1 MATANCKSVE
11 LPDAGL
17 RTRNNPTTDTF
28 LNEDSKV
35 VLEHTDQASDE
46 EKNPQHLPSVTA
58 PIEALGLE
66 NWQDLEK
73 KLVRRLDMTLMP
85 MLWVLYLFNYL
96 DRASISQ
103 ARLSSFEADLNLTDT
118 QFATAVAVLV
128 PGYVAAQIPSN
139 MILPYV
145 RPSLYLPCCALV
157 WSGVSA
163 SMAGVKDYNGLVA
176 CRVVLG
182 LCEAPLLPGAIYLM
196 SCWYTRKEIALRTAI
211 LYTGLVLAM
220 ASSGLIATGVYEG
233 LEGSRDMA
241 GWQWLFIVLA
251 LAGSCC
257 ALLALVLLPDY
268 PHSKTGSAR
277 WSLTEDMRRLAIARI
292 QADRVSLPKADNTSI
307 WYGLKLTC
315 MDYKTWIFVAINISI
330 SAAYGF
336 LNFFPSIVRGFG
348 FESRTTTLLLTAPP
362 YVFAAIASLC
372 NARSSDYFKER
383 GYHMVGPVTVAILG
397 YIVCTATGNVPA
409 RYAAS
414 FLYIGGMFAANPLIN
429 TWLVGTL
436 GRTPEKRATAI
447 PVINVLGQ
455 IGNVIAPY
463 FFPDRDEPRYLM
475 AFLLMMGF
483 AAIGVAFCLLLKFF
497 LIRSNKKLWAKA
509 QEDGTA
515 YNPYTL

>member
-1 MATANCKSVE
+1 MATTNHKSAQLTGAGICNENSNSTETFRNAN
-11 LPDAGL
+11 G
-17 RTRNNPTTDTF
+17 
-28 LNEDSKV
+28 KV
-35 VLEHTDQASDE
+35 IHEHMDQVSDE
-46 EKNPQHLPSVTA
+46 EKTPQHLPSVTA

-103 ARLSSFEADLNLTDT
+103 ARLSSFEADLMLTDT

-163 SMAGVKDYNGLVA
+163 AMAGVKNYNGLVA

-220 ASSGLIATGVYEG
+220 ASSGLIATGVYSG
-233 LEGSRDMA
+233 LEGTRGMA

-257 ALLALVLLPDY
+257 ALVAIALLPDY

-277 WSLTEDMRRLAIARI
+277 WSLTEDMRLLAVARI
-292 QADRVSLPKADNTSI
+292 QADRVSLPQAESTSI

-362 YVFAAIASLC
+362 YVFAAVASLC
-372 NARSSDYFKER
+372 NARSSDYFRER
-383 GYHMVGPVTVAILG
+383 GYHMIGPVTVAILG
-397 YIVCTATGNVPA
+397 YIICTATSNVPA

-414 FLYIGGMFAANPLIN
+414 FLYIG
-429 TWLVGTL
+429 VGTL

-483 AAIGVAFCLLLKFF
+483 AAVGVAFCGLLKFF
-497 LIRSNKKLWAKA
+497 LIRSNKRLWAKA

-515 YNPYTL
+515 YNPYSL